1 MSPIRILIVDDHTLV
16 RRGLIAL
23 LDDRQ
28 DIEIIGEAADG
39 FEAIRI
45 AGELQPD
52 VILMDLGMPRL
63 GGVEAIE
70 LIKENNPACKFLVV
84 TNYFDDDLV
93 LSAVQAGANGYLLKT
108 TLPEDLLSAI
118 QQVYHGGAPLDP
130 AITHIVLNKLS
141 GDIPSDKGE
150 VAKLTK
156 REITVL
162 KLLAK
167 GYADQR
173 IAAALSIS
181 ARTVSTHVHSILVK
195 LDLENRTQAALFA
208 IRNNLAE
215 IEDSRYT

>member
-1 MSPIRILIVDDHTLV
+1 MLPIRILIVDDHTLV

-39 FEAIRI
+39 FEAIRV

-52 VILMDLGMPRL
+52 VILMDLEMPRL
-63 GGVEAIE
+63 GGVEAIG
-70 LIKENNPACKFLVV
+70 LIKEDNPACKFLVV
-84 TNYFDDDLV
+84 TNYGDDDLV
-93 LSAVQAGANGYLLKT
+93 LAAVQAGANGYLLKT
-108 TLPEDLLSAI
+108 TMPDDLLSAI
-118 QQVYHGGAPLDP
+118 QQVHQGGAPLDP

-141 GDIPSDKGE
+141 GDVPNDESE
-150 VAKLTK
+150 VNRLTK

-162 KLLAK
+162 KLLAR

-173 IAAALSIS
+173 IAATLSIS
-181 ARTVSTHVHSILVK
+181 ARTVSTHVHSILRK

-208 IRNNLAE
+208 IRHNLAE
-215 IEDSRYT
+215 IGDSHNT